1 MAEDMSDFPEVL
13 RDTEPMPWDPVAGE
27 RYIWLWGADRGR
39 ALEEI
44 DSRELLRKRRWLED
58 RMGPGRCYAG
68 LVAEIDRVLTERAG
82 E

>member
-1 MAEDMSDFPEVL
+1 MSESLDDFPAVFM
-13 RDTEPMPWDPVAGE
+13 DSEPMPWDAVAGE

-44 DSRELLRKRRWLED
+44 DSRELLRKRRWLEE
-58 RMGPGRCYAG
+58 RSGVGRCYHG
-68 LVAEIDRVLTERAG
+68 LVQEIDKELISREG

>member
-1 MAEDMSDFPEVL
+1 MSEELSDFPAAFM
-13 RDTEPMPWDPVAGE
+13 DSEPMPWDPVAGE
-27 RYIWLWGADRGR
+27 RYVWFWGADRGR

-68 LVAEIDRVLTERAG
+68 LVAEIDKELHSRMG